1 MKCNTTKQWYA
12 YGVSGILLILG
23 FIFAI
28 NYSYYTKASASERGA
43 AEIII
48 SSVNVRQSNPLVIDL
63 AKRGQPKNLVQP
75 NKYLARYTIKNEMN
89 VALPVTVTAAEFA
102 GEITLQAGAAT
113 FEKPSNELSHLI
125 NPGQSLRVNVSMDR
139 SDVLNQQP
147 LIGEL
152 RITHDNTGELL
163 GVTTIQMIDSE
174 ISNTDQS
181 NEEHQYHQ
189 GGSSK

>member
-1 MKCNTTKQWYA
+1 MKRNTTKPWHA
-12 YGVSGILLILG
+12 YGISAILLLLG

-48 SSVNVRQSNPLVIDL
+48 SSANVRQSNPLVIDL

-75 NKYLARYTIKNEMN
+75 NKSLARYTIKNETN
-89 VALPVTVTAAEFA
+89 EALPVTVTAAEFA
-102 GEITLQAGAAT
+102 GKITLQAGAAT
-113 FEKPSNELSHLI
+113 FEKPSNKLSHLI
-125 NPGQSLRVNVSMDR
+125 NPGQSFRVNVSIDR
-139 SDVLNQQP
+139 SATLNQDP

-152 RITHDNTGELL
+152 WITHDNTGELL
-163 GVTTIQMIDSE
+163 GVTAIQVIDSE
-174 ISNTDQS
+174 ISNIDQS
-181 NEEHQYHQ
+181 NAEHQHHQ